1 VKREQ
6 RLRSAADFSRVRE
19 RAPRAWTHPLLVL
32 YAAPNDLSH
41 ARVGI
46 TVSRRVGK
54 AVVRNRVRR
63 RIREAARMRLPE
75 LATGFDLVF
84 VARPASAR
92 AEWPALKMAVEQTLG
107 RAAVVACCAGRAST
121 PHPPGPGGSAP
132 WPPASER

>member
-32 YAAPNDLSH
+32 YAAPNDLPH
-41 ARVGI
+41 TRVGI

-63 RIREAARMRLPE
+63 RIREAARLALPRLVS
-75 LATGFDLVF
+75 GHDVVF
-84 VARPASAR
+84 IARPAA
-92 AEWPALKMAVEQTLG
+92 AGADWPGVKTAVEATLG
-107 RAAVVACCAGRAST
+107 RAALLPACSRQGPLAQ
-121 PHPPGPGGSAP
+121 PPTF
-132 WPPASER
+132 ASER